1 MTNHDFIT
9 LSLPSV
15 YVWGVCDLTGIV
27 PAGTKVIGLM
37 VKNTAGFQ
45 ELFACDI
52 YGSTNLPVAGYTI
65 ASRETMY
72 YCGLSDD
79 LKFTYWRHP
88 NVTVHLVWS
97 MTADDGAVWLGGSV
111 DKTPALSGW
120 QDITNSEIPANSV
133 GLYCMQDIS
142 GIGGAIMGMR
152 RKGSTDA
159 FQARSAATGSA
170 CGVNSNKELQ
180 VYIGDITRVKVYL
193 QGYID
198 ASKCTLRDNGV
209 DVIAYN
215 KVLSAWY
222 DIPLDL
228 ADSQPPSATAVAVL
242 YQPTLTAGYM
252 QRYNSQKWFGATSP
266 SLYQQVEWRGGHI
279 IGMPSK
285 KISNYT
291 NSNITHIWV
300 LGYIG
305 ADPVKKDYYGKLNDN
320 RMVA

>member
-1 MTNHDFIT
+1 MTNHDFTT

-15 YVWGVCDLTGIV
+15 FVWAVCDLTGIV
-27 PAGTKVIGLM
+27 PAGTKVVGLM

-52 YGSTNLPVAGYTI
+52 YGSTNLPATGYTT

-72 YCGLSDD
+72 YCGLSND

-88 NVTVHLVWS
+88 NITVHLVWS
-97 MTADDGAVWLGGSV
+97 MTASDGAVWLSGSV

-120 QDITNSEIPANSV
+120 QDVTNTEIPANSI
-133 GLYCMQDIS
+133 GLYCMQDLYGLS
-142 GIGGAIMGMR
+142 FSMCMR

-159 FQARSAATGSA
+159 FQAASTATGSA
-170 CGVNSNKELQ
+170 CGVDINKKLQ
-180 VYIGDITRVKVYL
+180 VYSDITRVKVYL

-198 ASKCTLRDNGV
+198 ASKCVLRDNGV

-228 ADSQPPSATAVAVL
+228 ADSQPPSDSAVAVL

-252 QRYNSQKWFGATSP
+252 QRYNSQKWYGATSP
-266 SLYQQVEWRGGHI
+266 SLYNQVEWRGGHI

-305 ADPVKKDYYGKLNDN
+305 ADPTKKDYYRKLNEN
-320 RMVA
+320 RMAA